1 MFETHALSVFQSPL
15 PASEPVLE
23 EVAACQPQD
32 LGAALA
38 FALMRVAGDAQ
49 PDPRPCVFVAPKV
62 WLRER
67 GRPFAPG
74 WSQMGR
80 GLILVET
87 LDEHQA
93 LWALEEALKSGAVGG
108 AIGALAAPDFVATRR
123 LDFAARAGRA
133 CAVVLRVGQTGGLST
148 ARRRWQIASMASGP
162 NRFDAR
168 APGPERLRA
177 SLIRRRDGA
186 PGFWELEW
194 DDERRSW
201 LGSGAKAGDHGQT
214 HSLPVAARLA
224 DHGLATG
231 KPRPAAA

>member
-1 MFETHALSVFQSPL
+1 MSDAQALSVSQSPL
-15 PASEPVLE
+15 PAPEPVLE
-23 EVAACQPQD
+23 EVAACLPQD

-38 FALMRVAGDAQ
+38 FALMRAGDGS
-49 PDPRPCVFVAPKV
+49 DHRPSVFVAPKV

-108 AIGALAAPDFVATRR
+108 AIGALAAPDLVATRR

-133 CAVVLRVGQTGGLST
+133 CAVVMRVGQTGGLST
-148 ARRRWQIASMASGP
+148 ARRRWQIAALASDP
-162 NRFDAR
+162 HEFDAR

-177 SLIRRRDGA
+177 SLIRRRDGV

-194 DDERRSW
+194 DHERRAW
-201 LGSGAKAGDHGQT
+201 LGSGARAKDHGQT

-231 KPRPAAA
+231 QPRPAAA

>member
-1 MFETHALSVFQSPL
+1 MSDAPDLSVFQCPL
-15 PASEPVLE
+15 PAAEPVLE

-38 FALMRVAGDAQ
+38 FALMRAGGEAGGHK
-49 PDPRPCVFVAPKV
+49 RPCVFVAPKA

-67 GRPFAPG
+67 GQPFAPG
-74 WSQMGR
+74 WDQVGQAP
-80 GLILVET
+80 IWVET
-87 LDEHQA
+87 ADEVQA
-93 LWALEEALKSGAVGG
+93 LWTLEEALKSGAISG

-148 ARRRWQIASMASGP
+148 ARRRWQIAALASGAHA
-162 NRFDAR
+162 FDAR

-201 LGSGAKAGDHGQT
+201 LGSGARVSDHGQT
-214 HSLPVAARLA
+214 HSLPMVAGLA

-231 KPRPAAA
+231 QPRPAAA